1 MLLRPIGA
9 ANGAV
14 VSQIIPVHLKSHFRR
29 QMRVCQLAVAA
40 QLILAN
46 AGIGADNLG
55 RSYQCVRSWAPDS
68 VSRGLRMLNRVY
80 VKLRHQPLASVHVPV
95 GAGWLRR
102 LLALRPGSSVLCV
115 PRGAPIAVENVP
127 GIPSPSVNVEPL
139 AKQPSPCGAEA
150 MEQMMEQLG
159 RAMERLVQISDVHM
173 STVRRLAV
181 VEEEWEKDK
190 QRLSDIAL
198 ALRASMQL

>member
-1 MLLRPIGA
+1 MPHVHSFAKRKLRYERAVACGFVPRAKLTPIGA
-9 ANGAV
+9 ASGAA
-14 VSQIIPVHLKSHFRR
+14 VSQSIPVHLKSHFLR

-46 AGIGADNLG
+46 AGIGADDLG

-80 VKLRHQPLASVHVPV
+80 VKLRHQPLATVHVPV

-115 PRGAPIAVENVP
+115 PRGAPIAVENNP
-127 GIPSPSVNVEPL
+127 GTPQS
-139 AKQPSPCGAEA
+139 
-150 MEQMMEQLG
+150 MMSLW
-159 RAMERLVQISDVHM
+159 RSSH
-173 STVRRLAV
+173 RRV
-181 VEEEWEKDK
+181 V
-190 QRLSDIAL
+190 
-198 ALRASMQL
+198 LRRWSR